1 MGRVQATGL
10 DPRVGFGYGK
20 TRPEPDLLPF
30 LTTTLER
37 QVQTIATSVEC
48 LTKQNH
54 DLEEQL
60 CQKNVGLD
68 TQKEDQEGISV
79 EQRDQDGT
87 EGSNALS

>member
-10 DPRVGFGYGK
+10 DARVGFGYGK

-60 CQKNVGLD
+60 CQKNAGLNS
-68 TQKEDQEGISV
+68 QKED
-79 EQRDQDGT
+79 
-87 EGSNALS
+87 